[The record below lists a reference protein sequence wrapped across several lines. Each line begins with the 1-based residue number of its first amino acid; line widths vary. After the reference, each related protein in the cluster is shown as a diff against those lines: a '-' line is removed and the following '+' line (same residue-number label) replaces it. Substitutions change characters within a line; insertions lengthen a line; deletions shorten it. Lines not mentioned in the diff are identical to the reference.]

1 MQTLLVTGGAGF
13 IGSNLVRSLLAD
25 TQHHIVVL
33 DALTYAGN
41 LESIEDC
48 LKDDRVVFHKGSIT
62 DRDVVR
68 SILKEHAIEGIIHLA
83 AESHVDRSIRSAEPF
98 IHTNVHGTMVLLEEA
113 RNAEVKRFLHVSTDE
128 VYGSLRSHDMPF
140 TEASAI
146 RPSSPY
152 AASKAGSDHLAL
164 SFHVTYGLDVVV
176 TRCSNNYGPYQF
188 PEKLIPLFTLNAL
201 EDRPLPIYGD
211 GRQIRD
217 WIHVEDHCRGLLLA
231 YDMGRSGEVY
241 NFGGRNE
248 EENLAVARSIV
259 NMVGASDELITF
271 VEDRLGHDR
280 RYAISSAKAE
290 LELGWKAEKTFPEG
304 LRETVEWY
312 RMNSTWCNHVRTGEY
327 RSFYHTHYGSP
338 L

>member
-128 VYGSLRSHDMPF
+128 VYGSLR
-140 TEASAI
+140 
-146 RPSSPY
+146 
-152 AASKAGSDHLAL
+152 
-164 SFHVTYGLDVVV
+164 
-176 TRCSNNYGPYQF
+176 
-188 PEKLIPLFTLNAL
+188 
-201 EDRPLPIYGD
+201 
-211 GRQIRD
+211 
-217 WIHVEDHCRGLLLA
+217 
-231 YDMGRSGEVY
+231 
-241 NFGGRNE
+241 
-248 EENLAVARSIV
+248 
-259 NMVGASDELITF
+259 
-271 VEDRLGHDR
+271 
-280 RYAISSAKAE
+280 
-290 LELGWKAEKTFPEG
+290 
-304 LRETVEWY
+304 
-312 RMNSTWCNHVRTGEY
+312 
-327 RSFYHTHYGSP
+327 
-338 L
+338 

>member
-1 MQTLLVTGGAGF
+1 
-13 IGSNLVRSLLAD
+13 
-25 TQHHIVVL
+25 
-33 DALTYAGN
+33 

-248 EENLAVARSIV
+248 EENLAV
-259 NMVGASDELITF
+259 
-271 VEDRLGHDR
+271 EDRLGHDR